1 MGDKI
6 VSNKEHKENALLNAA
21 YELFT
26 KKDINATAV
35 DDIVKKAGVAKGTFY
50 LYFKDKYDILDRI
63 VLKKTGQILSSAILE
78 TENRNFADNSADK
91 VVFFINYIID
101 YLKQNKLLLKIIYKN
116 LSFGLYRR
124 AMEDPKRG
132 GELRQIVD
140 EFKKEIRGGD
150 FNEEDTGN
158 LLFILLELTGSVCY
172 SAIIY
177 EEPTSIE
184 NIKPILLKSI
194 RKILN

>member
-101 YLKQNKLLLKIIYKN
+101 YLKQNNLLL
-116 LSFGLYRR
+116 
-124 AMEDPKRG
+124 
-132 GELRQIVD
+132 
-140 EFKKEIRGGD
+140 
-150 FNEEDTGN
+150 
-158 LLFILLELTGSVCY
+158 
-172 SAIIY
+172 
-177 EEPTSIE
+177 
-184 NIKPILLKSI
+184 
-194 RKILN
+194 